1 MPRTKIGNRNHELP
15 DVKQYD
21 KQREDYIKE
30 LGLQVI
36 RFKNEDVFFN
46 PHLIEEKLS
55 DLIPNPSPTSRRE

>member
-1 MPRTKIGNRNHELP
+1 LP